1 MKKSRL
7 NILTFIFSIM
17 KNFKAK
23 IGIYIFLFF
32 IISSLLAPLFIGS
45 ATDYVGV
52 PLQSPSI
59 EFWFGTNGQ
68 GQDVFAQTIHGARK
82 TLFIAVLSGFLVVF
96 FGAIIGGVAGYFGG
110 RLDDSLSLLINVYQL
125 RII

>member
-1 MKKSRL
+1 MRNSRF
-7 NILTFIFSIM
+7 NILNFIFSIM

-32 IISSLLAPLFIGS
+32 ITSSLLAPLFIGS
-45 ATDYVGV
+45 PTDYVGV

-82 TLFIAVLSGFLVVF
+82 TI
-96 FGAIIGGVAGYFGG
+96 
-110 RLDDSLSLLINVYQL
+110 
-125 RII
+125 